1 MAKYTETL
9 ADWLA
14 AGYSLPQEFEQ
25 IDGFADLFTGHFIDR
40 EIGFE
45 TDELFNIKL
54 QTRAALCVP
63 LYAAR
68 ITQLDAA
75 ITAAQT
81 PSKSEKTTFQKG
93 KTTATQWELPLD
105 GGAVEDTPPAS
116 VATGESLDDVTTREY
131 DGYTPDEALKNVDFL
146 EREVVNLK
154 DRLLRVFDTLFMV
167 VY

>member
-14 AGYSLPQEFEQ
+14 AGYSLPQEFDQ

-45 TDELFNIKL
+45 TDDLFNIKL
-54 QTRAALCVP
+54 QARAALCVP

-68 ITQLDAA
+68 ITQLNAA

-81 PSKSEKTTFQKG
+81 PAKSETTTFQKG

-105 GGAVEDTPPAS
+105 GGTVENTPPAS
-116 VATGESLDDVTTREY
+116 VATGESLDDVTTRDY
-131 DGYTPDEALKNVDFL
+131 SGYTPDEALKNVEFL
-146 EREVVNLK
+146 EREVVNLTN
-154 DRLLRVFDTLFMV
+154 RLLHEFDTLFMV

>member
-14 AGYSLPQEFEQ
+14 AGFTLPQEFEQ
-25 IDGFADLFTGHFIDR
+25 IDGFADLFTGRFIDR

-45 TDELFNIKL
+45 SDELFNIKL

-68 ITQLDAA
+68 IDQLNAA

-81 PSKSEKTTFQKG
+81 PAKSETTTFQKG

-105 GGAVEDTPPAS
+105 GGTVQNTPPAS
-116 VATGESLDDVTTREY
+116 VATGESLDDVTTRDY
-131 DGYTPDEALKNVDFL
+131 SGYTPDEALKNVEFL
-146 EREVVNLK
+146 EREIVNLTNK
-154 DRLLRVFDTLFMV
+154 LLNVFDTLFMV